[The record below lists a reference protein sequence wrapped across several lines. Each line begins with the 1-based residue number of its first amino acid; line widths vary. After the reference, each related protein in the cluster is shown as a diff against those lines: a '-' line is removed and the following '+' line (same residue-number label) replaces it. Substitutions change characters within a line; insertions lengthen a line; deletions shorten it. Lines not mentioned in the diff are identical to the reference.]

1 MTYSFAS
8 YFTRAAEELKKVS
21 WPSRQETLQKT
32 ILVVIISL
40 AIAAYLGFL
49 DYIFTLA
56 LERVV

>member
-1 MTYSFAS
+1 MTNAAVN
-8 YFTRAAEELKKVS
+8 YFKHAFEELKKVV

-40 AIAAYLGFL
+40 AIAAYLGLL

>member
-1 MTYSFAS
+1 MTYSFPR

-21 WPSRQETLQKT
+21 WPSRHETLQKT

-40 AIAAYLGFL
+40 AIAAYLGLL
-49 DYIFTLA
+49 DYIFTIA

>member
-1 MTYSFAS
+1 MIDSVLN
-8 YFTRAAEELKKVS
+8 YFQHALEELKKVA
-21 WPSRQETLQKT
+21 WPSSHETLQKT

-40 AIAAYLGFL
+40 AIAAYLGLL

>member
-1 MTYSFAS
+1 MMNTAVN
-8 YFTRAAEELKKVS
+8 YFKHAFEELKKVA
-21 WPSRQETLQKT
+21 WPSRPETLQKT